1 LREWNTIHLS
11 NADITIMASI
21 SHFGFLP
28 RECRYPTQEQAN
40 WYREQGGGVVIPED
54 LGEAPEQAYLKI
66 PIKDV
71 VKIFWRVKEW
81 ELIIPMGSSN
91 IVGTL
96 TFTDTEGN
104 FSGTESAIVS
114 YPDSTIEELLGSA
127 GRVDINNPIENEEE
141 LVCNGFFNFMR
152 FAYRPSIEVTSDVV
166 FTSDDGEEFPS
177 GGITNVD
184 VQVAAGGGFSGGI
197 ELGFSFDTI
206 WKGTGSDRTLWWPV
220 ILNFGF
226 SIPNQSSV
234 FENDWDGT
242 GNDPHEGQSGHIP
255 PIRGYLTTL
264 PIPENFVFGVY
275 PEEGEEPILSP
286 YILEIHV
293 PDSDVIEVPL
303 YDVTPKSGISQTK
316 FNIEN
321 FGNITIK
328 PKSYFEYNPND
339 GDGPIYDS
347 ETGEQLRSFSS

>member
-21 SHFGFLP
+21 SHLGFLP
-28 RECRYPTQEQAN
+28 NECVYPTQEQAN
-40 WYREQGGGVVIPED
+40 WYREQFGISPLD

-71 VKIFWRVKEW
+71 VKIFWRVREW

-91 IVGTL
+91 IIGTV
-96 TFTDTEGN
+96 TINDTEGN
-104 FSGTESAIVS
+104 FLGTESASVS
-114 YPDSTIEELLGSA
+114 YPDSTIQELIESVGASP
-127 GRVDINNPIENEEE
+127 IIPIEEEKD
-141 LVCNGFFNFMR
+141 LVCRVFGNFMR
-152 FAYRPSIEVTSDVV
+152 FVYRPSIEVTSDVI

-177 GGITNVD
+177 GGITNVE
-184 VQVAAGGGFSGGI
+184 VAVGAGGGFSGGI

-226 SIPNQSSV
+226 SIPNQGLV
-234 FENDWDGT
+234 FESDWDGT
-242 GNDPHEGQSGHIP
+242 GDNPFEGQSGHIP

-264 PIPENFVFGVY
+264 PIPENFVFSVY

-293 PDSDVIEVPL
+293 PDSSVIEVPL

-321 FGNITIK
+321 FGNITLK
-328 PKSYFEYNPND
+328 PKSYFPYDPND
-339 GDGPIYDS
+339 GGGPIYDS
-347 ETGEQLRSFSS
+347 ETGERLRSFSS